1 MNEQL
6 KPCPFCGGKVDM
18 MNFMGMSE
26 LKCPKCGALTSFVGR
41 EKTKDAVDAWNK
53 RGSEERL

>member
-6 KPCPFCGGKVDM
+6 KPCPFCEGRVYM

-26 LKCPKCGALTSFVGR
+26 FKCPKCGVLVSFVGR

-53 RGSEERL
+53 RGSEEKL